1 MILGDLI
8 VLIATVAP
16 VVLTVLAL
24 RANPLQLV
32 DLFGPAVR

>member
-8 VLIATVAP
+8 VILVTIAP

-24 RANPLQLV
+24 RADPLQLE
-32 DLFGPAVR
+32 DLVGPAVR

>member
-8 VLIATVAP
+8 VLIVIVAP

-24 RANPLQLV
+24 RANPFQLV